1 KNIVI
6 TDEAAQQQNSDKTS
20 AEAIA
25 AIHTDTSSE
34 DYAAKAGYLAN
45 NFDKEKVLNELNIQV
60 EVNKEFRQIG
70 IFTGYDF
77 SAVTVINSQM
87 AFAFTVEQHISA
99 T

>member
-60 EVNKEFRQIG
+60 EVNKEFRQN
-70 IFTGYDF
+70 
-77 SAVTVINSQM
+77 SHKLINSYIDSQQ
-87 AFAFTVEQHISA
+87 AEL
-99 T
+99 